1 MTLRLGDTA
10 PDFTQISTEG
20 EIHFHDWIGDHW
32 AILFS
37 HPADFTPVCS
47 TELGEV
53 AHLKPEW
60 DKRNTKPI
68 GLSVDGLSDHE
79 KWDADIKDISGSNL
93 NFPLL
98 ADKDHKVAELYDM
111 IHPNADNTATVRS
124 VFIIDPQKKIRLSL
138 TYPASAGRN
147 FREILRV
154 LDSLQLTDK
163 EKVTTPVNWN
173 EGDRVIIAP
182 SVKDEDAKQLFP
194 QGWEAV
200 KPYLR
205 LVDLKKK

>member
-1 MTLRLGDTA
+1 MSLQLGDTA
-10 PDFTQISTEG
+10 PDFTQQSTEG
-20 EIHFHDWIGDHW
+20 EIHFHDWIGDSW

-47 TELGEV
+47 TELGQV

-79 KWDADIKDISGSNL
+79 KWDADIKDISGTNL

-98 ADKDHKVAELYDM
+98 ADADRKVSELYDL
-111 IHPNADNTATVRS
+111 IHPNADATATVRS
-124 VFIIDPQKKIRLSL
+124 VFFIDPNKKIRASI
-138 TYPASAGRN
+138 TYPPSAGRN
-147 FREILRV
+147 FKEILRV

-163 EKVTTPVNWN
+163 EKVTTPVDWTPG
-173 EGDRVIIAP
+173 ERVIIAP
-182 SVKDEDAKQLFP
+182 SVSNEDAEKLFP
-194 QGWEAV
+194 QGWEE
-200 KPYLR
+200 KKSYLR
-205 LVDLKKK
+205 LVALDKK

>member
-1 MTLRLGDTA
+1 MSLQLGDTA
-10 PDFTQISTEG
+10 PDFTQQSTEG
-20 EIHFHDWIGDHW
+20 DIHFHDWIGDSW

-47 TELGEV
+47 TELGQV

-79 KWDADIKDISGSNL
+79 KWDADIKDISGTNL

-98 ADKDHKVAELYDM
+98 ADADRKVSELYDL
-111 IHPNADNTATVRS
+111 IHPNADATATVRS
-124 VFIIDPQKKIRLSL
+124 VFFIDPNKKIRASI
-138 TYPASAGRN
+138 TYPPSAGRN
-147 FREILRV
+147 FKEILRV

-163 EKVTTPVNWN
+163 EKVTTPVDWTPG
-173 EGDRVIIAP
+173 ERVIIAP
-182 SVKDEDAKQLFP
+182 SVSNEDAEKLFP
-194 QGWEAV
+194 QGWEE
-200 KPYLR
+200 KKSYLR
-205 LVDLKKK
+205 LVALDKK

>member
-1 MTLRLGDTA
+1 MSLQLGDTA
-10 PDFTQISTEG
+10 PDFTQQSTEG
-20 EIHFHDWIGDHW
+20 DIHFHDWIGDSW

-47 TELGEV
+47 TELGQV

-79 KWDADIKDISGSNL
+79 KWEADIKDISGTNL

-98 ADKDHKVAELYDM
+98 ADADRKVSELYDL
-111 IHPNADNTATVRS
+111 IHPNADATATVRS
-124 VFIIDPQKKIRLSL
+124 VFFIDPNKKIRASI
-138 TYPASAGRN
+138 TYPPSAGRN
-147 FREILRV
+147 FKEILRV

-163 EKVTTPVNWN
+163 EKVTTPVDWTPG
-173 EGDRVIIAP
+173 ERVIIAP
-182 SVKDEDAKQLFP
+182 SVSNEDAEKLFP
-194 QGWEAV
+194 QGWEE
-200 KPYLR
+200 KKSYLR
-205 LVDLKKK
+205 LVALDKK

>member
-1 MTLRLGDTA
+1 MSLQLGDTA
-10 PDFTQISTEG
+10 PDFTQQSTEG
-20 EIHFHDWIGDHW
+20 EIHFHEWIGDSW

-47 TELGEV
+47 TELGQV

-79 KWDADIKDISGSNL
+79 KWDADIKDISGTNL

-98 ADKDHKVAELYDM
+98 ADADRKVSELYDL
-111 IHPNADNTATVRS
+111 IHPNADATATVRS
-124 VFIIDPQKKIRLSL
+124 VFFIDPNKKIRASI
-138 TYPASAGRN
+138 TYPPSAGRN
-147 FREILRV
+147 FKEILRV

-163 EKVTTPVNWN
+163 EKVTTPVDWTPG
-173 EGDRVIIAP
+173 ERVIIAP
-182 SVKDEDAKQLFP
+182 SVSNEDAEKLFP
-194 QGWEAV
+194 QGWEE
-200 KPYLR
+200 KKSYLR
-205 LVDLKKK
+205 LVALDKK